1 MLSQLLAFF
10 CQSHNVNTNLL
21 HYQNSLSI
29 IWLLCS
35 QDDYLT
41 LYGKKKKKRST
52 ELGNLLRA
60 CAAFL
65 RYIVPVS
72 QAPSLEQNHNA
83 LFPVNASVV
92 PYSTH

>member
-1 MLSQLLAFF
+1 MATMFSRRLL
-10 CQSHNVNTNLL
+10 NP
-21 HYQNSLSI
+21 
-29 IWLLCS
+29 IWE
-35 QDDYLT
+35 
-41 LYGKKKKKRST
+41 KKKKRSS